1 MCGWRILARAM
12 TEHYTR
18 ARFPDAPGRN
28 GRLWNANIHYDAR
41 LAACVPAAAG
51 AVLDVG
57 CGDGFLAARLARRV
71 PRVVA
76 LDIDAPV
83 LGRARARFPDA
94 PVTWCHGDIL
104 THPLGTGSF
113 DAVLGNAMLHH
124 LPDTRAALRRLS
136 QLVRPG
142 GTLAIVGFA
151 RPGWREL
158 PWAVTSF
165 VALGVAIRLR
175 GKWEHS
181 APQVWPPAD
190 TFRRFRQAV
199 REVLPGARVQRLL
212 LGRYLLTWTRPGVP
226 GVS

>member
-1 MCGWRILARAM
+1 MAVAETGPAGA
-12 TEHYTR
+12 
-18 ARFPDAPGRN
+18 DG
-28 GRLWNANIHYDAR
+28 LWNGNIHYDAR
-41 LAACVPAAAG
+41 LAACVPAPAG

-83 LGRARARFPDA
+83 LARARARFPDA
-94 PVTWCHGDIL
+94 SVTWCHGDIL
-104 THPLGTGSF
+104 THPLEAASF
-113 DAVLGNAMLHH
+113 DAVVSNAMLHH
-124 LPDTRAALRRLS
+124 LPDTRTALRRLS

-158 PWAVTSF
+158 PWAATSF
-165 VALGVAIRLR
+165 VALGVAIRWH

-190 TFRRFRQAV
+190 TFRQFGQAV
-199 REVLPGARVQRLL
+199 REVLPSARVRRLL
-212 LGRYLLTWTRPGVP
+212 LGRYLLTWTRPDIS